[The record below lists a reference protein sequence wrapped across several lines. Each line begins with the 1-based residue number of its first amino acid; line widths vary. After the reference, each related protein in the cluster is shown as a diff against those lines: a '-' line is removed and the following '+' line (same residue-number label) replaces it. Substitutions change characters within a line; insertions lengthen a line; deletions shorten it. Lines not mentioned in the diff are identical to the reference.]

1 MSDYL
6 LEVKNLSMHYDTLDG
21 NVDAVKDIS
30 FSVKNGESFG
40 LVGESGCGKTSV
52 AMTLLQLQPDNSV
65 ITEGSI
71 KLDGKELI
79 GLSENEL
86 RKVRWDS
93 ISIVFQGA
101 MNAWNPVI
109 KIGEQIREAM
119 REHSPENSKQENI
132 DKINQ
137 LFSMVGLDETISDR
151 FPHELSGGMK
161 QRAVIA
167 LALSCDPK
175 IIIADEPTTALD
187 VVIQDQILNEIKKVQ
202 DLLGLS
208 LIYISHDIAVIA
220 EMTDKIA
227 VMYAGSIVEI
237 GPTKSVFESPKHAY
251 TKALLDST
259 PSIQGEKKKLA
270 SLDGEPPSLIN
281 EIKGK
286 VDLIILLVNTDR
298 SSQSSLAKN
307 FPKADFIFTSGST
320 HRTSASMPQKPEGP
334 YVYSNGKQGKYLTVV
349 DLDINNSTDTISDD
363 SAQEQKIKQ
372 LNNRLKR
379 LQKKDPT
386 KALDDIYAG
395 QDNILSLIKRYRND
409 LSTAETILQKA
420 KNKMRFTSFA
430 LNKKIKDDPEILAM
444 VDDALDKC
452 VKLDKSKKSESKD
465 SHHNHNHSKKYG
477 KKNN

>member
-1 MSDYL
+1 MMYLTQDLGKDDMSNTILD
-6 LEVKNLSMHYDTLDG
+6 VQNLSMHYETLEG
-21 NVDAVKDIS
+21 NVLAVKDVS
-30 FSVKNGESFG
+30 FNVKSGESFG

-52 AMTLLQLQPDNSV
+52 AMTLLQLQPENSV
-65 ITEGSI
+65 ISEGSI

-109 KIGEQIREAM
+109 KIGEQIREAL
-119 REHSPENSKQENI
+119 REHYPENSKQTNI

-137 LFSMVGLDETISDR
+137 LFKMVGLDESTANR

-187 VVIQDQILNEIKKVQ
+187 VVIQDQILSEIKKVQ
-202 DLLGLS
+202 ELLGLS

-237 GPTKSVFESPKHAY
+237 GPTKSVFESPKHSY

-259 PSIQGEKKKLA
+259 PSIRGEKKKLQ
-270 SLDGEPPSLIN
+270 SLDGEPPSLIS
-281 EIKGK
+281 EIQGCSFSSRCTSPSSGCKNQSIEMG
-286 VDLIILLVNTDR
+286 LIQVGED
-298 SSQSSLAKN
+298 
-307 FPKADFIFTSGST
+307 
-320 HRTSASMPQKPEGP
+320 H
-334 YVYSNGKQGKYLTVV
+334 
-349 DLDINNSTDTISDD
+349 
-363 SAQEQKIKQ
+363 
-372 LNNRLKR
+372 
-379 LQKKDPT
+379 
-386 KALDDIYAG
+386 
-395 QDNILSLIKRYRND
+395 
-409 LSTAETILQKA
+409 
-420 KNKMRFTSFA
+420 FA
-430 LNKKIKDDPEILAM
+430 
-444 VDDALDKC
+444 DKC
-452 VKLDKSKKSESKD
+452 CSECV
-465 SHHNHNHSKKYG
+465 
-477 KKNN
+477 

>member
-1 MSDYL
+1 MSDIIL
-6 LEVKNLSMHYDTLDG
+6 DVQNLSMHYETLEG
-21 NVDAVKDIS
+21 NVLAVKDVT
-30 FSVKNGESFG
+30 FNVKSGESFG

-52 AMTLLQLQPDNSV
+52 AMTLLQLQPENSV
-65 ITEGSI
+65 ISEGSI

-109 KIGEQIREAM
+109 KIGEQIREAL
-119 REHSPENSKQENI
+119 REHYPENSKQTNI

-137 LFSMVGLDETISDR
+137 LFKMVGLDESTANR

-202 DLLGLS
+202 ELLGLS

-237 GPTKSVFESPKHAY
+237 GPTSEVFNSPRHSY

-259 PSIQGEKKKLA
+259 PSIKGEKKKLK

-281 EIKGK
+281 KIEGCSFAPRCPNRNI
-286 VDLIILLVNTDR
+286 
-298 SSQSSLAKN
+298 SC
-307 FPKADFIFTSGST
+307 
-320 HRTSASMPQKPEGP
+320 KPERDMKLIEVGDDHF
-334 YVYSNGKQGKYLTVV
+334 V
-349 DLDINNSTDTISDD
+349 DSC
-363 SAQEQKIKQ
+363 
-372 LNNRLKR
+372 
-379 LQKKDPT
+379 
-386 KALDDIYAG
+386 
-395 QDNILSLIKRYRND
+395 SLGENY
-409 LSTAETILQKA
+409 E
-420 KNKMRFTSFA
+420 
-430 LNKKIKDDPEILAM
+430 
-444 VDDALDKC
+444 
-452 VKLDKSKKSESKD
+452 
-465 SHHNHNHSKKYG
+465 
-477 KKNN
+477 

>member
-1 MSDYL
+1 MSDL

-30 FSVKNGESFG
+30 FSVKSGESFG

-65 ITEGSI
+65 ITKGSI

-79 GLSENEL
+79 GLSENDL
-86 RKVRWDS
+86 RQVRWNS

-119 REHSPENSKQENI
+119 REHYPENSKQENI
-132 DKINQ
+132 DKINE
-137 LFSMVGLDETISDR
+137 LFKMVGLDETISDR

-167 LALSCDPK
+167 LALSCNPK

-237 GPTKSVFESPKHAY
+237 GPTKSVFESPKHSY

-259 PSIQGEKKKLA
+259 PSIRGEKKKLQ

-281 EIKGK
+281 EIIGCSFSP
-286 VDLIILLVNTDR
+286 R
-298 SSQSSLAKN
+298 CPSPSSSCKNQSVEM
-307 FPKADFIFTSGST
+307 G
-320 HRTSASMPQKPEGP
+320 
-334 YVYSNGKQGKYLTVV
+334 
-349 DLDINNSTDTISDD
+349 
-363 SAQEQKIKQ
+363 
-372 LNNRLKR
+372 
-379 LQKKDPT
+379 
-386 KALDDIYAG
+386 
-395 QDNILSLIKRYRND
+395 LIKVGED
-409 LSTAETILQKA
+409 H
-420 KNKMRFTSFA
+420 FA
-430 LNKKIKDDPEILAM
+430 
-444 VDDALDKC
+444 DKC
-452 VKLDKSKKSESKD
+452 CSECV
-465 SHHNHNHSKKYG
+465 
-477 KKNN
+477 

>member
-119 REHSPENSKQENI
+119 REHSPDSSKQKNI
-132 DKINQ
+132 EKINE
-137 LFSMVGLDETISDR
+137 LFNMVGLDETISDR

-167 LALSCDPK
+167 LALSCNPK

-259 PSIQGEKKKLA
+259 PSIQGEKKKLT

-281 EIKGK
+281 EIKGCSFSPRCPSPSSACK
-286 VDLIILLVNTDR
+286 NQSVEMGLIQVGED
-298 SSQSSLAKN
+298 
-307 FPKADFIFTSGST
+307 
-320 HRTSASMPQKPEGP
+320 H
-334 YVYSNGKQGKYLTVV
+334 
-349 DLDINNSTDTISDD
+349 
-363 SAQEQKIKQ
+363 
-372 LNNRLKR
+372 
-379 LQKKDPT
+379 
-386 KALDDIYAG
+386 YA
-395 QDNILSLIKRYRND
+395 
-409 LSTAETILQKA
+409 
-420 KNKMRFTSFA
+420 
-430 LNKKIKDDPEILAM
+430 
-444 VDDALDKC
+444 DKC
-452 VKLDKSKKSESKD
+452 CTECV
-465 SHHNHNHSKKYG
+465 
-477 KKNN
+477 

>member
-1 MSDYL
+1 MSDL

-30 FSVKNGESFG
+30 FSVKSGESFG

-79 GLSENEL
+79 GLSENDL
-86 RKVRWDS
+86 RQVRWNS

-119 REHSPENSKQENI
+119 REHYPENSKQENI
-132 DKINQ
+132 DKINE
-137 LFSMVGLDETISDR
+137 LFKMVGLDETISDR

-167 LALSCDPK
+167 LALSCNPK

-237 GPTKSVFESPKHAY
+237 GPTQAVFESPKHSY

-259 PSIQGEKKKLA
+259 PSIRGEKKKL
-270 SLDGEPPSLIN
+270 
-281 EIKGK
+281 
-286 VDLIILLVNTDR
+286 
-298 SSQSSLAKN
+298 Q
-307 FPKADFIFTSGST
+307 
-320 HRTSASMPQKPEGP
+320 
-334 YVYSNGKQGKYLTVV
+334 
-349 DLDINNSTDTISDD
+349 
-363 SAQEQKIKQ
+363 
-372 LNNRLKR
+372 
-379 LQKKDPT
+379 
-386 KALDDIYAG
+386 
-395 QDNILSLIKRYRND
+395 
-409 LSTAETILQKA
+409 
-420 KNKMRFTSFA
+420 
-430 LNKKIKDDPEILAM
+430 
-444 VDDALDKC
+444 
-452 VKLDKSKKSESKD
+452 
-465 SHHNHNHSKKYG
+465 
-477 KKNN
+477 

>member
-1 MSDYL
+1 MSNTILD
-6 LEVKNLSMHYDTLDG
+6 VQNLSMHYETLEG
-21 NVDAVKDIS
+21 NVLAVKDVS
-30 FSVKNGESFG
+30 FNVKSGESFG

-52 AMTLLQLQPDNSV
+52 AMTLLQLQPENSV
-65 ITEGSI
+65 ISEGSI

-109 KIGEQIREAM
+109 KIGEQIREAL
-119 REHSPENSKQENI
+119 REHYPENSKQTNI

-137 LFSMVGLDETISDR
+137 LFKMVGLDESTANR

-187 VVIQDQILNEIKKVQ
+187 VVIQDQILSEIKKVQ
-202 DLLGLS
+202 ELLGLS

-237 GPTKSVFESPKHAY
+237 GPTKSVFESPKHSY

-259 PSIQGEKKKLA
+259 PSIRGEKKKLQ

-281 EIKGK
+281 EIQGCSFSSRCTSPSSDCKNQSIEMG
-286 VDLIILLVNTDR
+286 LIQVGED
-298 SSQSSLAKN
+298 
-307 FPKADFIFTSGST
+307 
-320 HRTSASMPQKPEGP
+320 H
-334 YVYSNGKQGKYLTVV
+334 
-349 DLDINNSTDTISDD
+349 
-363 SAQEQKIKQ
+363 
-372 LNNRLKR
+372 
-379 LQKKDPT
+379 
-386 KALDDIYAG
+386 
-395 QDNILSLIKRYRND
+395 
-409 LSTAETILQKA
+409 
-420 KNKMRFTSFA
+420 FA
-430 LNKKIKDDPEILAM
+430 
-444 VDDALDKC
+444 DKC
-452 VKLDKSKKSESKD
+452 CSECV
-465 SHHNHNHSKKYG
+465 
-477 KKNN
+477 